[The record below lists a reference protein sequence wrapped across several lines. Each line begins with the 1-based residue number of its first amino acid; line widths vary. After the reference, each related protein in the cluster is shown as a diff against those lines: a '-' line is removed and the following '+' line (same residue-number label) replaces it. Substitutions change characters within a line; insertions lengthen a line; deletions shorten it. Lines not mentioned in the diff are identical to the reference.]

1 MDFKCGTAL
10 ASRHSKQVNATMPML
25 HVHPSHFSTQK
36 IEQRSRPQP
45 EAPMRSRRQRRARL
59 SAALNA
65 AAIFLSIAGIA
76 LILVIA

>member
-10 ASRHSKQVNATMPML
+10 ASRHSKQVTAKMPML
-25 HVHPSHFSTQK
+25 HVHPSYFSTQK
-36 IEQRSRPQP
+36 SEQRGYTRR

-59 SAALNA
+59 TAGLNA

-76 LILVIA
+76 LIFVLA

>member
-1 MDFKCGTAL
+1 
-10 ASRHSKQVNATMPML
+10 MPML

-36 IEQRSRPQP
+36 IEQRSRSRA
-45 EAPMRSRRQRRARL
+45 EASISSRRQRRARL
-59 SAALNA
+59 TAALNA